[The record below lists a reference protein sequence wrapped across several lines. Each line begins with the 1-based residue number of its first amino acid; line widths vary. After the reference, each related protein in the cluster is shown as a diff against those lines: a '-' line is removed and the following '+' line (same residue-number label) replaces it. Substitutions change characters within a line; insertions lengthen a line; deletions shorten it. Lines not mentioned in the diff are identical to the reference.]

1 MERSRVGSS
10 MKVALALLALT
21 ACVPSGIAKMAGDR
35 LGAHGKRLRFEGVA
49 RIDDRDVYTF
59 CRDDTGVLQPHFDGA
74 CVSLVCLIDD
84 DATGCR

>member
-1 MERSRVGSS
+1 MRL
-10 MKVALALLALT
+10 ALAFVALT

-35 LGAHGKRLRFEGVA
+35 LGAHGKHLHFEGVA

-59 CRDDTGVLQPHFDGA
+59 CRSDTGVIWPHGDGA

>member
-1 MERSRVGSS
+1 MQLHFALAF
-10 MKVALALLALT
+10 VALA
-21 ACVPSGIAKMAGDR
+21 ACIPTGIAKLAGDR
-35 LGAHGKRLRFEGVA
+35 LGAHGKHLHFEGVA

-59 CRDDTGVLQPHFDGA
+59 CRADTGVLEQHYDGA

>member
-1 MERSRVGSS
+1 MQRFAFAF
-10 MKVALALLALT
+10 VALA
-21 ACVPSGIAKMAGDR
+21 ACVPSGITKMAGDR

-59 CRDDTGVLQPHFDGA
+59 CRDDSGVLQRHYDGA